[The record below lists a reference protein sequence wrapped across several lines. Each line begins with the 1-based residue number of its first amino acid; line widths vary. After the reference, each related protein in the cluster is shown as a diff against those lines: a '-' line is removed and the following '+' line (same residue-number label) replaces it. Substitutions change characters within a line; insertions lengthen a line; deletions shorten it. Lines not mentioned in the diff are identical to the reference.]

1 MRLIPNEVS
10 NSNHPQNRMIFFLKL
25 IHSAVL
31 ILILIFI
38 TTGCGGLSQKEE
50 QAYFEKAIPIG
61 QEYFKKYYDVEV
73 EFTEFYINIPMSS
86 TMVLKGY
93 LKDDRYTHVSLSF
106 YFPSLEVTSASGP
119 GDFIQKRKSLEEI
132 KP

>member
-1 MRLIPNEVS
+1 MKFPIQPHL
-10 NSNHPQNRMIFFLKL
+10 QNRTINLPKL
-25 IHSAVL
+25 FHSAFL
-31 ILILIFI
+31 ILTLILI

-50 QAYFEKAIPIG
+50 KAYYEKAIPIG
-61 QEYFKKYYDVEV
+61 QEYFRKYYDVEV

-93 LKDDRYTHVSLSF
+93 LRDDRYTHVSLSF

-119 GDFIQKRKSLEEI
+119 KDFIKSRKNEEEI

>member
-1 MRLIPNEVS
+1 MKLPTQTLL
-10 NSNHPQNRMIFFLKL
+10 QNRKFGLLKL
-25 IHSAVL
+25 LHSVVL
-31 ILILIFI
+31 ILTLILIA
-38 TTGCGGLSQKEE
+38 TGCGGLSQKEE

-61 QEYFKKYYDVEV
+61 QKYFKKYYDVEV

-106 YFPSLEVTSASGP
+106 YFPSLEVKSESGP
-119 GDFIQKRKSLEEI
+119 GEFIQKRKSLEEI
-132 KP
+132 NP